1 MYRNIDELDEE
12 EFDELV
18 EYSDVTDN
26 LVSRYAIACQV
37 IANMSEDLNP
47 DIKSNDDMVD
57 LTICKMLMDGI
68 IEVENISDMIH

>member
-1 MYRNIDELDEE
+1 MYRNIDDLDEE

-18 EYSDVTDN
+18 EYSDTTNN

-37 IANMSEDLNP
+37 IANMTEEMHP
-47 DIKSNDDMVD
+47 ETKSNDDLVD
-57 LTICKMLMDGI
+57 LTICKMLMDGV

>member
-37 IANMSEDLNP
+37 IANLSEDLNP
-47 DIKSNDDMVD
+47 GIKSNDDMVD
-57 LTICKMLMDGI
+57 LSICKMLMDGI
-68 IEVENISDMIH
+68 IEVENISNMIH